1 MKRIDLL
8 PPEQRVKASRERGLL
23 WAILIL
29 VAVVVA
35 LGLVYVWQN
44 GQVSDK
50 QAELDGLTAQT
61 AAVQQQALALRPYA
75 EIQTTR
81 TAMTQAAK
89 GIYDSRVPWST
100 ILQEISLVIPENVRL
115 QSLNCAIPVTMLP
128 GPAVP
133 PAAAGT
139 AAATTDLTFT
149 GTTDLTFTGT
159 TYTHKDVAEFMTR
172 LGLIPQLSNI
182 QLTSSTGAA
191 ATGATDPTATAVT
204 PTVTFTVTA
213 SLRPYLTPPPA
224 TVIQG
229 AAQ

>member
-1 MKRIDLL
+1 MKRINLL

-29 VAVVVA
+29 VAIVVA

-44 GQVSDK
+44 SQIDGR
-50 QAELDGLTAQT
+50 QADLDSLTAET

-81 TAMTQAAK
+81 TAMTLTAK

-115 QSLNCAIPVTMLP
+115 QSLAGTVPATMLP

-133 PAAAGT
+133 AAAGT
-139 AAATTDLTFT
+139 ATADITFT
-149 GTTDLTFTGT
+149 GTS
-159 TYTHKDVAEFMTR
+159 YTHKDVAEFMTR
-172 LGLIPQLSNI
+172 LGLIPQLSNV
-182 QLTSSTGAA
+182 QLASSAGAA
-191 ATGATDPTATAVT
+191 ATGATATT
-204 PTVTFTVTA
+204 GTQTVAFTVTA

-229 AAQ
+229 AGQ

>member
-1 MKRIDLL
+1 MTRINLL
-8 PPEQRVKASRERGLL
+8 PPEQRDKAARERDLL

-29 VAVVVA
+29 VAIVVA

-44 GQVSDK
+44 GQVNDK
-50 QAELDGLTAQT
+50 QAELDGLTAQVADEQAK
-61 AAVQQQALALRPYA
+61 AAALAPYA
-75 EIQTTR
+75 QIQDTR
-81 TAMTQAAK
+81 VAMTATAR
-89 GIYDSRVPWST
+89 GIYDSRVSWAT

-115 QSLNCAIPVTMLP
+115 QSLTGTVPATMLP

-133 PAAAGT
+133 AVPGT
-139 AAATTDLTFT
+139 AASTDI
-149 GTTDLTFTGT
+149 TFTGT

-172 LGLIPQLSNI
+172 LGLIPQLSNV
-182 QLTSSTGAA
+182 QLASSTGAA
-191 ATGATDPTATAVT
+191 ATDASGATGT

-229 AAQ
+229 AGQ

>member
-29 VAVVVA
+29 VAIVVA
-35 LGLVYVWQN
+35 LGMVYMWQKN
-44 GQVSDK
+44 QVGDQ
-50 QAELDGLTAQT
+50 QADLDRLTAES
-61 AAVQQQALALRPYA
+61 AVVQQKALALAPYA
-75 EIQTTR
+75 AIQTTR
-81 TAMTQAAK
+81 TAMTQTAQ

-100 ILQEISLVIPENVRL
+100 ILQQISLVIPDNVRL
-115 QSLNCAIPVTMLP
+115 QSLTGTVPATMLP

-133 PAAAGT
+133 TTPGVA
-139 AAATTDLTFT
+139 AAATADITFV
-149 GTTDLTFTGT
+149 GT
-159 TYTHKDVAEFMTR
+159 TYTHRDVAEFMTR

-182 QLTSSTGAA
+182 QLASSAGAD
-191 ATGATDPTATAVT
+191 ATGTEGATTT

>member
-29 VAVVVA
+29 VAIVVA

-44 GQVSDK
+44 GQVTDK
-50 QAELDGLTAQT
+50 QVELDGLTAEMS
-61 AAVQQQALALRPYA
+61 AVQQQALALRPYA

-100 ILQEISLVIPENVRL
+100 ILQEVSLVIPENVRL
-115 QSLNCAIPVTMLP
+115 QSLSGTVPATMLP

-133 PAAAGT
+133 PAPA

-149 GTTDLTFTGT
+149 GTS
-159 TYTHKDVAEFMTR
+159 YTHTDVAEFMTR
-172 LGLIPQLSNI
+172 LSNV

-191 ATGATDPTATAVT
+191 ATGATDTTATAVT

>member
-29 VAVVVA
+29 VAIVVA
-35 LGLVYVWQN
+35 LGLVYVGQN
-44 GQVSDK
+44 SQVTDK

-81 TAMTQAAK
+81 TAMTQTAK

-115 QSLNCAIPVTMLP
+115 QSLSGTVPVTMLP
-128 GPAVP
+128 GSARP
-133 PAAAGT
+133 PAPRPPAT
-139 AAATTDLTFT
+139 AAHTLNRPS
-149 GTTDLTFTGT
+149 
-159 TYTHKDVAEFMTR
+159 YTHEDVAEFMTR
-172 LGLIPQLSNI
+172 LGLIPQLSNV
-182 QLTSSTGAA
+182 QLASSTGAA
-191 ATGATDPTATAVT
+191 ATGATDTTATAVT

>member
-35 LGLVYVWQN
+35 LGLVFVGQN
-44 GQVSDK
+44 SQVADK

-100 ILQEISLVIPENVRL
+100 ILQEVSLVIPENVRL
-115 QSLNCAIPVTMLP
+115 QSLSGTVPASMLP

-133 PAAAGT
+133 PAPA

-149 GTTDLTFTGT
+149 GTS
-159 TYTHKDVAEFMTR
+159 YTHTDVAEFMTR
-172 LGLIPQLSNI
+172 LGLIPQLSNV

-191 ATGATDPTATAVT
+191 ATGATDTTATAVT

>member
-1 MKRIDLL
+1 MKRINLL
-8 PPEQRVKASRERGLL
+8 PPEQRAKASRERGLL

-44 GQVSDK
+44 GQVNDK
-50 QAELDGLTAQT
+50 QAELDGLTAET
-61 AAVQQQALALRPYA
+61 AAVQQQAAALAPYA
-75 EIQTTR
+75 AIQTTR
-81 TAMTQAAK
+81 TNMTQTAK

-100 ILQEISLVIPENVRL
+100 ILQEVSLVIPENVRL
-115 QSLNCAIPVTMLP
+115 QSLSGTVPATMLP

-133 PAAAGT
+133 PAADT
-139 AAATTDLTFT
+139 AAAVTPDI
-149 GTTDLTFTGT
+149 TFTGT

-182 QLTSSTGAA
+182 QLASSTGAA
-191 ATGATDPTATAVT
+191 ATSTTGTTAT

-213 SLRPYLTPPPA
+213 TLRPYLTPPPA
-224 TVIQG
+224 TVVQG
-229 AAQ
+229 AGQ

>member
-1 MKRIDLL
+1 MKRINLL

-29 VAVVVA
+29 VAIVVA
-35 LGLVYVWQN
+35 LGLVYVWQS

-50 QAELDGLTAQT
+50 QAEVDALTAETT
-61 AAVQQQALALRPYA
+61 ATQQQALALAPYA
-75 EIQTTR
+75 TIQTTR
-81 TAMTQAAK
+81 TAMTEAAR

-115 QSLNCAIPVTMLP
+115 QSLTGAVPPTMLP
-128 GPAVP
+128 GSAAAP
-133 PAAAGT
+133 PAAGAGATGT
-139 AAATTDLTFT
+139 ADVTFS
-149 GTTDLTFTGT
+149 GT

-182 QLTSSTGAA
+182 QLASSAGAA
-191 ATGATDPTATAVT
+191 ATTGTEVI
-204 PTVTFTVTA
+204 VTFTVTA

-224 TVIQG
+224 TVIVG

>member
-35 LGLVYVWQN
+35 LGLVFVGQN
-44 GQVSDK
+44 SQVADK
-50 QAELDGLTAQT
+50 QAELDGLTSEL

-133 PAAAGT
+133 PAPG
-139 AAATTDLTFT
+139 AAATTDLTFS
-149 GTTDLTFTGT
+149 GTS
-159 TYTHKDVAEFMTR
+159 YTHKDVAEFMTR
-172 LGLIPQLSNI
+172 LGLIPQLSNV

-191 ATGATDPTATAVT
+191 ATGATDTTATAVT

>member
-29 VAVVVA
+29 VAIVVA

-44 GQVSDK
+44 GQVNDK
-50 QAELDGLTAQT
+50 QVELDGL
-61 AAVQQQALALRPYA
+61 AAEASVVQQQAVALRPYA

-81 TAMTQAAK
+81 TAMTHTAK

-100 ILQEISLVIPENVRL
+100 ILQEVSLVIPENVRL
-115 QSLNCAIPVTMLP
+115 QSLSGTVPATMLP

-133 PAAAGT
+133 PAPA

-149 GTTDLTFTGT
+149 GTS
-159 TYTHKDVAEFMTR
+159 YTHKDVAEFMTR

-182 QLTSSTGAA
+182 QLASSTGAA
-191 ATGATDPTATAVT
+191 ATGATDTTATAVT
-204 PTVTFTVTA
+204 PTVT
-213 SLRPYLTPPPA
+213 L
-224 TVIQG
+224 
-229 AAQ
+229 

>member
-29 VAVVVA
+29 VAIVVA
-35 LGLVYVWQN
+35 LGMVYMWQK
-44 GQVSDK
+44 GKVSDK
-50 QAELDGLTAQT
+50 QAELDGLTAQV
-61 AAVQQQALALRPYA
+61 AAEQQKVAALAPYA
-75 EIQTTR
+75 VIQTTR
-81 TAMTQAAK
+81 TAMTATAK

-100 ILQEISLVIPENVRL
+100 ILQEISLVIPDNVRL
-115 QSLNCAIPVTMLP
+115 QSLTCTVPATMLP
-128 GPAVP
+128 GSAAPATP
-133 PAAAGT
+133 GAP
-139 AAATTDLTFT
+139 
-149 GTTDLTFTGT
+149 GTTDVTFSGT

-182 QLTSSTGAA
+182 QLASSAGAA
-191 ATGATDPTATAVT
+191 AAAAAAGTTGTVT

-224 TVIQG
+224 TVILG

>member
-29 VAVVVA
+29 VAIVVA

-44 GQVSDK
+44 GQVTDK
-50 QAELDGLTAQT
+50 QVELDGLA
-61 AAVQQQALALRPYA
+61 AEASAVQQQAVALRPYA

-81 TAMTQAAK
+81 TAMTQTAK

-100 ILQEISLVIPENVRL
+100 ILQEVSLVIPENVRL
-115 QSLNCAIPVTMLP
+115 QSLGGTVPASMLP

-133 PAAAGT
+133 PAAAGA

-149 GTTDLTFTGT
+149 GTS
-159 TYTHKDVAEFMTR
+159 YTHKDVAEFMTR
-172 LGLIPQLSNI
+172 LGLIPQLSNV
-182 QLTSSTGAA
+182 QLASSTGAA
-191 ATGATDPTATAVT
+191 ATSTTTGTTATTGT

-213 SLRPYLTPPPA
+213 SLRPYLTSPPA

>member
-29 VAVVVA
+29 VAIVVV

-44 GQVSDK
+44 RQVSNK
-50 QAELDGLTAQT
+50 QAELDGLTALVAEEQAK
-61 AAVQQQALALRPYA
+61 AAALRPYA

-81 TAMTQAAK
+81 TAMTAAAT
-89 GIYDSRVPWST
+89 GIYYSRVPWST

-115 QSLNCAIPVTMLP
+115 QSLTGTVPATMLP
-128 GPAVP
+128 GSVAPAVP
-133 PAAAGT
+133 GAPAS
-139 AAATTDLTFT
+139 TDITFT
-149 GTTDLTFTGT
+149 GM
-159 TYTHKDVAEFMTR
+159 TYTHRDVAEFMTR
-172 LGLIPQLSNI
+172 LGLIPQLANV
-182 QLTSSTGAA
+182 QLASSAGEAA
-191 ATGATDPTATAVT
+191 PPVAGST
-204 PTVTFTVTA
+204 PTVTFTVTV

-224 TVIQG
+224 TAITG

>member
-35 LGLVYVWQN
+35 LGLIFVWQN
-44 GQVSDK
+44 SKVTDK
-50 QAELDGLTAQT
+50 QAELSALTAET
-61 AAVQQQALALRPYA
+61 ATVQQKALELRPYA
-75 EIQTTR
+75 EIQTMR
-81 TAMTQAAK
+81 TAMTATAR

-115 QSLNCAIPVTMLP
+115 QNLAGTVPAIMLP
-128 GPAVP
+128 GPAVA
-133 PAAAGT
+133 PATGAV
-139 AAATTDLTFT
+139 AATADI
-149 GTTDLTFTGT
+149 TFTGT

-182 QLTSSTGAA
+182 QLVSSTGAA
-191 ATGATDPTATAVT
+191 ATTGTQA
-204 PTVTFTVTA
+204 TVTFTVTA

-224 TVIQG
+224 TSVQG
-229 AAQ
+229 VTQ

>member
-29 VAVVVA
+29 VAIVVA

-50 QAELDGLTAQT
+50 QAQLDQLTAEV
-61 AAVQQQALALRPYA
+61 AAVQQEMLALAPYA
-75 EIQTTR
+75 AIQTTR
-81 TAMTQAAK
+81 TSMTQTAK
-89 GIYDSRVPWST
+89 GIYDSRVSWAT

-115 QSLNCAIPVTMLP
+115 QSLTGTVPATMLP
-128 GPAVP
+128 GPATP
-133 PAAAGT
+133 PVDATVAAVT
-139 AAATTDLTFT
+139 PDI
-149 GTTDLTFTGT
+149 TFTGT

-172 LGLIPQLSNI
+172 LGLIPQLSNV
-182 QLTSSTGAA
+182 QLASSTGAA
-191 ATGATDPTATAVT
+191 AVDASGATGTT
-204 PTVTFTVTA
+204 TVTFTVTA
-213 SLRPYLTPPPA
+213 TLRPYLTPPPA

>member
-29 VAVVVA
+29 VAIVVA

-44 GQVSDK
+44 GLVTDK
-50 QAELDGLTAQT
+50 QVELDGLA
-61 AAVQQQALALRPYA
+61 AEASAVQQQAVALRPYA

-81 TAMTQAAK
+81 TAMTQTAK

-100 ILQEISLVIPENVRL
+100 ILQEVSLVIPENVRL
-115 QSLNCAIPVTMLP
+115 QSLSGTVPASMLP

-133 PAAAGT
+133 PAAAGA

-149 GTTDLTFTGT
+149 GTS
-159 TYTHKDVAEFMTR
+159 YTHKDVAEFMTR
-172 LGLIPQLSNI
+172 LGLIPQLSNV
-182 QLTSSTGAA
+182 QLASSTGAA
-191 ATGATDPTATAVT
+191 ATSTTTGTTATTGT

-213 SLRPYLTPPPA
+213 SLRPYLTSPPA

>member
-35 LGLVYVWQN
+35 LGLVFVGQN
-44 GQVSDK
+44 SQVNDK
-50 QAELDGLTAQT
+50 QAELDGLTAET

-133 PAAAGT
+133 PAAGSYT
-139 AAATTDLTFT
+139 HLT
-149 GTTDLTFTGT
+149 LPT
-159 TYTHKDVAEFMTR
+159 TYSV
-172 LGLIPQLSNI
+172 
-182 QLTSSTGAA
+182 
-191 ATGATDPTATAVT
+191 
-204 PTVTFTVTA
+204 
-213 SLRPYLTPPPA
+213 
-224 TVIQG
+224 
-229 AAQ
+229 

>member
-1 MKRIDLL
+1 MKRINLV
-8 PPEQRVKASRERGLL
+8 PPEQRAKASRERGLL

-44 GQVSDK
+44 GQVNDK
-50 QAELDGLTAQT
+50 QAELDGLTAEV
-61 AAVQQQALALRPYA
+61 AVEQQKAQALAPYA
-75 EIQTTR
+75 AIQTTR
-81 TAMTQAAK
+81 TNMTQTAT

-100 ILQEISLVIPENVRL
+100 ILQEVSLVIPENVRL
-115 QSLNCAIPVTMLP
+115 QSLKGTVPVTMLP

-133 PAAAGT
+133 PAADT
-139 AAATTDLTFT
+139 AAAVTPDI
-149 GTTDLTFTGT
+149 TFTGT

-182 QLTSSTGAA
+182 QLASSTGAA
-191 ATGATDPTATAVT
+191 APETTGTAAT
-204 PTVTFTVTA
+204 PTVTFIVTA
-213 SLRPYLTPPPA
+213 TLRPYLTPPPA

-229 AAQ
+229 AGQ